1 MLQEM
6 IKAFLFIFM
15 AEMGDK
21 TQILAMS
28 FATRYKTSKVLLGVF
43 LGSALNHGIAIV
55 LGVYL
60 GSFIHMD
67 LIQIIAG
74 CLFVGFGLW
83 TLKMD
88 EEEEDEESK
97 LKTFGPVLTVMMAFF
112 IGELGDKTQL
122 TAVTLATSSKYPVFI
137 FAGTVTGMVVTSGIG
152 IFLGSKV
159 GEKIPEFTIKIASAM
174 IFIFF
179 GTLKLYQVLPAGY
192 MNTVTISIYF
202 LSLFSIS
209 YFLLKPS
216 IEAAKSKRMT
226 PLKEVALT
234 LYINTHRMQRSIQ
247 AICLGKE
254 QCKKCEGNQCYIGS
268 MKKAL
273 EQVEEKQEYILE
285 KNIFSKS
292 AQQEK
297 NYDQDKIMEGIAAA
311 LSACLNCGKEHD
323 KKCIANQTREG
334 LEILYFG
341 TPLSFQG
348 DIDDYLRKSE
358 KIDPKF
364 TQYVKKRIQEIK
376 DNN

>member
-60 GSFIHMD
+60 GSLIHME

-83 TLKMD
+83 TMKMD
-88 EEEEDEESK
+88 DDEDEEDSK

-159 GEKIPEFTIKIASAM
+159 GEKIPEFTIKITSAV

-179 GTLKLYQVLPAGY
+179 GTLKLYQVLPAAY
-192 MNTVTISIYF
+192 INTITVPIYF
-202 LSLFSIS
+202 LGLFMTS
-209 YFLLKPS
+209 YFLLRPS
-216 IEAAKSKRMT
+216 IEAAKNKGMT

-234 LYINTHRMQRSIQ
+234 LYINTHTMKQSIQ
-247 AICLGKE
+247 DICLGKE
-254 QCKKCEGNQCYIGS
+254 QCKNCVGNQCYIGS

-273 EQVEEKQEYILE
+273 EQAEERQAYILE
-285 KNIFSKS
+285 KNIFSES
-292 AQQEK
+292 TELQK
-297 NYDQDKIMEGIAAA
+297 NYDQDKIKEGIAAA
-311 LSACLNCGKEHD
+311 LSACLNCGKDHE

-341 TPLSFQG
+341 KPLSFQG
-348 DIDDYLRKSE
+348 NVDDYLRESV
-358 KIDPKF
+358 KIDPEF
-364 TQYVKKRIQEIK
+364 TQYVKKRIQELK